1 MTGRLRWGASRLT
14 WRLDTLWRPQF
25 RLPQPAARQV
35 LPQSQLTAHVPTRAR
50 NCGGSGGGGG
60 SGSGGMHSVGGANQ
74 ELYPSTSTDM
84 YLFISANLDLLTIYN
99 LQSTNYW
106 TGTNQCLLYSVI
118 CITIPPITNN
128 H

>member
-1 MTGRLRWGASRLT
+1 M
-14 WRLDTLWRPQF
+14 
-25 RLPQPAARQV
+25 

-99 LQSTNYW
+99 LPTIGLGRISAYST
-106 TGTNQCLLYSVI
+106 L
-118 CITIPPITNN
+118 
-128 H
+128 